1 MLGRTAA
8 SLFWM
13 SRYVERA
20 ENMARLLEVGYRIS
34 LMPRAIEGH
43 RDEWRSTLITAAS
56 EASYFAKHREI
67 TTADIIHHLLFDE
80 DNPSSVR
87 SCLETARNNG
97 RAVRTAL
104 TRDVWESLNGTW
116 NEFAQVKPESVT
128 TDRLPGFLDWIE
140 QRAMLFRGALLGTM
154 LRHDTY
160 FFSQLGTFVERAD
173 NTARILDVK
182 YYILLPKPSD
192 VGSDVD
198 VQQWATVLRSVSA
211 HRAYRWFYRDVL
223 EPRGL
228 VVPLVISEAGIDGI
242 LGNRPGP
249 DGLGWQDFQ
258 SFWVA
263 QGWGPDGQTAF
274 LNQLQWVD
282 NEARQDPYVIGYALF
297 TAGGGRAW
305 DSYELDSFLPRLAE
319 YVVSQR

>member
-1 MLGRTAA
+1 MLGRTAS

-13 SRYVERA
+13 SRYIERA

-34 LMPRAIEGH
+34 LMPRAVEGH
-43 RDEWRSTLITAAS
+43 RDEWLSTLTSAACQ
-56 EASYFAKHREI
+56 ASYFAKHKDI
-67 TTADIIHHLLFDE
+67 TTKNIIHHLLFDD

-87 SCLETARNNG
+87 TCLKTARNNG

-116 NEFAQVKPESVT
+116 NEFIQVKPGSIS
-128 TDRLPGFLDWIE
+128 TDRLPGFLDWIK

-160 FFSQLGTFVERAD
+160 FFSQLGTFMERAD

-198 VQQWATVLRSVSA
+198 IQQWATVLRSVSA
-211 HRAYRWFYRDVL
+211 HRSYRWFYRDSTYRPWLVAEFL
-223 EPRGL
+223 ILREEMPRSLTFCYSWITRSLDGL
-228 VVPLVISEAGIDGI
+228 AEDYGQSYECHREAAELYARLEAGKMDDIFQS
-242 LGNRPGP
+242 
-249 DGLGWQDFQ
+249 GLHEFLQDFMNANNRIA
-258 SFWVA
+258 A
-263 QGWGPDGQTAF
+263 QIAQTYNF
-274 LNQLQWVD
+274 
-282 NEARQDPYVIGYALF
+282 P
-297 TAGGGRAW
+297 
-305 DSYELDSFLPRLAE
+305 
-319 YVVSQR
+319 